1 MPHKFCGIRSIRQNI
16 GVAVYNTTPW
26 RCLEE
31 AWYRTTRSSSG
42 TRWWSS
48 PHTPD
53 SLSSGRQPRGN
64 QLKGGWPGPRAGLDP
79 VQTKRSSVPGG
90 KWTPIP
96 KSFSLQ
102 PSHYTEWPVPAQT
115 VSWTSL
121 YVFTSY
127 TIIWTYCTV
136 TLRGTDERE
145 VKCKHLH
152 SSPQVVV
159 IYNKQTLI
167 YSIIT
172 IAFVH

>member
-1 MPHKFCGIRSIRQNI
+1 MSGR
-16 GVAVYNTTPW
+16 GV
-26 RCLEE
+26 R
-31 AWYRTTRSSSG
+31 YRTTRSSSG
-42 TRWWSS
+42 TMWWSS

-64 QLKGGWPGPRAGLDP
+64 QLKGGRLGPRAGQDP
-79 VQTKRSSVPGG
+79 VETKSSSVTAGN
-90 KWTPIP
+90 WTPIP
-96 KSFSLQ
+96 KPFSLQ

-115 VSWTSL
+115 VSWTSI
-121 YVFTSY
+121 YVFTSH
-127 TIIWTYCTV
+127 TIIWTHCTA
-136 TLRGTDERE
+136 TLRGIDERE
-145 VKCKHLH
+145 LKCKHLH